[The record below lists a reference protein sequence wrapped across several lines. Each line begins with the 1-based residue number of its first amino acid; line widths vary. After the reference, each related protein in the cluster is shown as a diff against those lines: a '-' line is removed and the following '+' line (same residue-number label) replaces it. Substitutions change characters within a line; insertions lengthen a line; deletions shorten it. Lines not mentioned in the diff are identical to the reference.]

1 MSNRIDVFVKGGL
14 PIKTNLTTKKS
25 QPVGYKTLRDPPKT
39 WNPTLPRTI
48 LSPFSSSSSCYT
60 PTSSQT
66 TSESCQKAIPV
77 TTITPIVKAPKPN
90 KFFKVRNNMPRYLGN
105 PASGVKPMYQ
115 IANTVN
121 HQQSPHPIISSSSNS
136 QHKKTTVNNIEPKNS
151 LKLPLVSASSSS
163 SSSSSNRNSPM
174 TVSEMLQ
181 LRNSPKVIGVTGA
194 DEKKPE
200 QLKITQTTV
209 PIYSP
214 RVKLS
219 KNDKKLRIEENV
231 PLSPKLSPKQPST
244 VAASTSNKNSDK
256 FNFMPPNPFIPNLSS
271 PNLTNP
277 NQFLF
282 PNYAAMSNAYDPR
295 ILSAA
300 AYHNLPLGL
309 SAMLYNQHHHRY
321 AAAAAAAAYSP
332 PLSCTTS
339 QSTTVS
345 TSIVQSTIPV
355 PTASATISTAATSIS
370 VPTTSSPSTK
380 VKSSKDTIINN
391 NNEKI

>member
-1 MSNRIDVFVKGGL
+1 MK
-14 PIKTNLTTKKS
+14 PNLTTKKS

-77 TTITPIVKAPKPN
+77 TTITAIVKAPKPN

-121 HQQSPHPIISSSSNS
+121 LQQSPHPIITSSS

-151 LKLPLVSASSSS
+151 LKLPLVSASS

-194 DEKKPE
+194 EPE

-231 PLSPKLSPKQPST
+231 PLSPKLSPKQQPTT

-271 PNLTNP
+271 PNLSNP

-339 QSTTVS
+339 QSATVS

-355 PTASATISTAATSIS
+355 TATATISTAVTSIS
-370 VPTTSSPSTK
+370 APTTSSPSTK
-380 VKSSKDTIINN
+380 LKSSKDTIINN
-391 NNEKI
+391 NNEKL